1 MKSEK
6 KFFSARNIT
15 YLAVLLALVIVL
27 QVFSGYF
34 QIGTTRLSFVLV
46 PITLGGMIIGVWAGL
61 FLGLAFGLVVII
73 DALCGLDAFTLLL
86 INASPAS
93 AAFTIL
99 LCLAKGAAA
108 GVGPALLFKFISKK
122 NAYVATFVA
131 ALAAPILNTG
141 VFVVGAFCMPNVLN
155 DVFASLGINVTGLSA
170 AYVVF
175 VLCVGINFF
184 VEFAINLV
192 SAPAI
197 YTVDKVVTK
206 HINVKKVNND
216 TVS

>member
-15 YLAVLLALVIVL
+15 YLAILLALVIVL

-34 QIGTTRLSFVLV
+34 QVGTTRLSFVLV
-46 PITLGGMIIGVWAGL
+46 PITLGGMILGVWAGL
-61 FLGLAFGLVVII
+61 FLGIAFGVVVVI
-73 DALCGLDAFTLLL
+73 DALCGLDVFTLLL

-93 AAFTIL
+93 AVFTII

-108 GVGPALLFKFISKK
+108 GVGPALIFKFISKK

-131 ALAAPILNTG
+131 ALATPILNTG
-141 VFVVGAFCMPNVLN
+141 VFVIGAFCMPSVLR
-155 DVFASLGINVTGLSA
+155 DVFGSLGMNVEGFSA
-170 AYVVF
+170 GYIVF

-184 VEFAINLV
+184 VEFAINLIC
-192 SAPAI
+192 APAI
-197 YTVDKVVTK
+197 YTVDRVVTK
-206 HINVKKVNND
+206 SIKARG
-216 TVS
+216 

>member
-15 YLAVLLALVIVL
+15 YLAILLALVIVL

-34 QIGTTRLSFVLV
+34 QVGTTRLSFVLV
-46 PITLGGMIIGVWAGL
+46 PIALGGMILGVWAGL
-61 FLGLAFGLVVII
+61 FLGLAFGLVVVI

-93 AAFTIL
+93 AVFTII

-108 GVGPALLFKFISKK
+108 GVGPALIFKFLSKK

-141 VFVVGAFCMPNVLN
+141 VFVIGAFCMPNVLR
-155 DVFASLGINVTGLSA
+155 DVFTSLGVSVEGLSA
-170 AYVVF
+170 GYIVF
-175 VLCVGINFF
+175 VLCVGVNFF
-184 VEFAINLV
+184 VEFAINLIC
-192 SAPAI
+192 APAI
-197 YTVDKVVTK
+197 YTVDRVVTK
-206 HINVKKVNND
+206 SIKARG
-216 TVS
+216 

>member
-1 MKSEK
+1 MKKEK

-15 YLAVLLALVIVL
+15 YLAILLALVIVL

-34 QIGTTRLSFVLV
+34 QVGTTRLSFVLV
-46 PITLGGMIIGVWAGL
+46 PIALGGMILGVWAGL

-93 AAFTIL
+93 AALTII
-99 LCLAKGAAA
+99 LCLVKGAAA
-108 GVGPALLFKFISKK
+108 GVGPALLFKLISKK

-131 ALAAPILNTG
+131 ALSAPVLNSG
-141 VFVVGAFCMPNVLN
+141 VFVLGAFCMPNILR
-155 DVFASLGINVTGLSA
+155 DVFGSLGMNVEGLSA
-170 AYVVF
+170 AYIVF

-192 SAPAI
+192 CAPAI
-197 YTVDKVVTK
+197 YTVDRVVTK
-206 HINVKKVNND
+206 RIRARG
-216 TVS
+216 